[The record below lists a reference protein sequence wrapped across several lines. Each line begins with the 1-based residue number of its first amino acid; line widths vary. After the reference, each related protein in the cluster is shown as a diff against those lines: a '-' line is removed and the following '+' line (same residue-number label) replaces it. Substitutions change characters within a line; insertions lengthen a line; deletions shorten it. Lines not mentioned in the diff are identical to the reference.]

1 MDGLLDIQQSSGL
14 LDLNPIDALVEK
26 YGIRKPYQSELDFFK
41 KRPEVAGMATEDFKI
56 ILNPFSSNTR
66 DEQNAVAQNEALRLF
81 MREQNIVPQFSL
93 TKKQKSMFKNTEYGS
108 DEDSLKQSIISRYLT
123 GDPSVG
129 DMNQEQKDFAQQI
142 LKMLGKK

>member
-1 MDGLLDIQQSSGL
+1 
-14 LDLNPIDALVEK
+14 
-26 YGIRKPYQSELDFFK
+26 
-41 KRPEVAGMATEDFKI
+41 
-56 ILNPFSSNTR
+56 
-66 DEQNAVAQNEALRLF
+66 
-81 MREQNIVPQFSL
+81 
-93 TKKQKSMFKNTEYGS
+93 MFQNTEYGG